1 MLILCRY
8 DGYRLTYLGY
18 DYLALRSMVK
28 RGNIAAVGQK
38 MGVGKESDIYIV
50 SNDKGELLILKLHR
64 LGRVSF
70 RSIKTVLIFIFLFI
84 LFIYGNRIVIIYKIE
99 QVLHGCICLD

>member
-1 MLILCRY
+1 
-8 DGYRLTYLGY
+8 
-18 DYLALRSMVK
+18 MVK

-70 RSIKTVLIFIFLFI
+70 RSIKTVYLIQY
-84 LFIYGNRIVIIYKIE
+84 IYNNN
-99 QVLHGCICLD
+99 

>member
-1 MLILCRY
+1 
-8 DGYRLTYLGY
+8 
-18 DYLALRSMVK
+18 MVK

-70 RSIKTVLIFIFLFI
+70 RSIKTVYSIQY
-84 LFIYGNRIVIIYKIE
+84 IYNNN
-99 QVLHGCICLD
+99 